1 MKFSY
6 RVARYL
12 AQKID
17 ERAKK
22 SIEGNFA
29 LQDYLEHYR
38 RTSPST
44 GCSYSDYL
52 LLHQYVK
59 RHKPQAVLECG
70 TGFSTVVIAQA
81 LKENEEEF
89 GIHNWRLVSMEE
101 NANYYEAAVKSLP
114 FSLKNDARLEI
125 VLSGAVEDTYEFFRG
140 VRYREVPKG
149 VYDFVFVDGPDLMI
163 NPANKPLTFN
173 YDFVK
178 LVSESDH
185 PIGALIDTRVSTCFV
200 YSLVFPEKFRYDYL
214 RKVGIVEPVT
224 KKDLADAKK
233 IVARAMARREFSRPP
248 IWKLIPGRY

>member
-1 MKFSY
+1 M
-6 RVARYL
+6 
-12 AQKID
+12 
-17 ERAKK
+17 
-22 SIEGNFA
+22 
-29 LQDYLEHYR
+29 
-38 RTSPST
+38 
-44 GCSYSDYL
+44 
-52 LLHQYVK
+52 K

-81 LKENEEEF
+81 LRENEEEF

-101 NANYYEAAVKSLP
+101 NTHYHEAAVKSLP
-114 FSLKNDARLEI
+114 LPLKNDARLEI
-125 VLSGAVEDTYEFFRG
+125 VLSEAVEDTYEFFRG

-149 VYDFVFVDGPDLMI
+149 MYDFVFVDGPDLMVS
-163 NPANKPLTFN
+163 PANQPLTFN

-200 YSLVFPEKFRYDYL
+200 YSLLFPEKFRYDYL

-248 IWKLIPGRY
+248 IWQLIQGGY